1 MLEYELDDVTK
12 YPRFVFDDG
21 AGRRT
26 FFSACVEDFI
36 AVCGDSIKIIELEA
50 TIKSKEQQ
58 LTTLQQQST
67 TSTAQLRKEITDL
80 KKQLQETQS
89 NYQQSQQERDKLAT
103 QIQQLTTKNQELETQ
118 LTALAV
124 SSGLLTQQ
132 CEDLS
137 KKLTASEQKEA
148 QTKLEKEIQVNLL
161 QQKDQEEKI
170 KNYQNILRQ
179 AEANLTNCQKIITT
193 KSEELTKLEE
203 EKEKINE
210 ELETAQEKIKD
221 LETNFLASQT
231 KIMELEA
238 RIQELEKDNSNS
250 QELEKIKK
258 ELQSLLLPHNR
269 RKSQK
274 KLPQLLIENTKKST
288 AERLEKN
295 DKYKI
300 LPSHQFHY
308 VKETKG
314 MAEAQAHLS
323 FPELLTELTSFEGAN
338 WEYAQPLVAELLLQ
352 IQPTNQPNLSEYLI
366 KRHDIRQGNGY
377 DCGIAVISIIKRI
390 IDLTI
395 KQS

>member
-1 MLEYELDDVTK
+1 
-12 YPRFVFDDG
+12 
-21 AGRRT
+21 
-26 FFSACVEDFI
+26 
-36 AVCGDSIKIIELEA
+36 
-50 TIKSKEQQ
+50 
-58 LTTLQQQST
+58 
-67 TSTAQLRKEITDL
+67 
-80 KKQLQETQS
+80 
-89 NYQQSQQERDKLAT
+89 
-103 QIQQLTTKNQELETQ
+103 TQ

-258 ELQSLLLPHNR
+258 EL
-269 RKSQK
+269 
-274 KLPQLLIENTKKST
+274 
-288 AERLEKN
+288 
-295 DKYKI
+295 
-300 LPSHQFHY
+300 
-308 VKETKG
+308 
-314 MAEAQAHLS
+314 
-323 FPELLTELTSFEGAN
+323 
-338 WEYAQPLVAELLLQ
+338 
-352 IQPTNQPNLSEYLI
+352 
-366 KRHDIRQGNGY
+366 
-377 DCGIAVISIIKRI
+377 
-390 IDLTI
+390 
-395 KQS
+395 

>member
-238 RIQELEKDNSNS
+238 RIQELEKDNT
-250 QELEKIKK
+250 ELAQIKLKEKQLAEKIQA
-258 ELQSLLLPHNR
+258 L
-269 RKSQK
+269 
-274 KLPQLLIENTKKST
+274 T